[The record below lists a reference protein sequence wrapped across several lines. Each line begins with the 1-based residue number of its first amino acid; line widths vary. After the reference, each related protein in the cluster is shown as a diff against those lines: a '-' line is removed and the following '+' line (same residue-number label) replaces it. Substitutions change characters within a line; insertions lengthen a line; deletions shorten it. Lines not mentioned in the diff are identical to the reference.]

1 MAQWIN
7 VGACSNNRFF
17 CTYSGDIIGKLLQIH
32 FNCKRPENLGIT
44 VNIDA
49 LTVSKYNMIR
59 VWVQELVAVPV
70 KVICENRKARHD
82 YFIIETFEA
91 GIALSGTEVK
101 SLRAGRG
108 NLKDSFARIERGE
121 LWLYDMHI
129 SPYEQ
134 GNRFNHEPKRP
145 RKLLMHRSEIL
156 RLYGRTREKGFGLV
170 PLKCY
175 FKDGRVKVELA
186 LVKGK
191 KLYDRR
197 EEIAARDAR
206 REIERALRHRRV

>member
-1 MAQWIN
+1 M
-7 VGACSNNRFF
+7 VGVR
-17 CTYSGDIIGKLLQIH
+17 
-32 FNCKRPENLGIT
+32 
-44 VNIDA
+44 
-49 LTVSKYNMIR
+49 
-59 VWVQELVAVPV
+59 AVPVV

-91 GIALSGTEVK
+91 GIALTGTEVK

-108 NLKDSFARIERGE
+108 NLKDSYARIEKGE
-121 LWLYDMHI
+121 LWLHDMHI

-145 RKLLMHRSEIL
+145 RKLLMHRGEIL
-156 RLYGRTREKGFGLV
+156 RLYGRTREKGLGLV
-170 PLKCY
+170 PLKAY

-197 EEIAARDAR
+197 EEIAARDAKR
-206 REIERALRHRRV
+206 QIERALRREPVIR